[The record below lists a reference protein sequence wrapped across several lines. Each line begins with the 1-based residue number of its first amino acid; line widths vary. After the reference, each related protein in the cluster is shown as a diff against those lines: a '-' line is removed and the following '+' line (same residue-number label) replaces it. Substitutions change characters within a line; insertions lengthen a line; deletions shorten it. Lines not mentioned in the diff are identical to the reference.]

1 MDKKS
6 YRVRNWKDYNKSLVA
21 RGSITLWFSK
31 EALTGTNYE
40 KKSGFYGRPEKYS
53 NELILAAL
61 TLKQLFNMT
70 LRMTEGF
77 VRSLMEL
84 TRSSCEAPHYST
96 LAKRGKTLKIS
107 LGVKRTKKPLH
118 VLVDSTGVQVV
129 GEGEWKALK
138 HGRTKHQLWRK
149 LHIAID
155 ADNQTI
161 LAGEVTEGVRLD
173 GNYLPRLVNKIKGPI
188 YQITGDGAY
197 DKKNC
202 YETAFARNA
211 KLISPPQ
218 HDAIVQRNK
227 IKKNPALLARDKIIL
242 FLGNDEG
249 KEERRKQWKIDNN
262 YHRRS
267 LVETMMS
274 RHKFIFGDRIRAKSF
289 GNQVTDL
296 MIRCRIIN
304 KMNYLGLPKSVC
316 ID

>member
-21 RGSITLWFSK
+21 RGSITFWFSK
-31 EALTGTNYE
+31 EAMAGTNYE
-40 KKSGFYGRPEKYS
+40 RKSGAYGRPEKYS

-61 TLKQLFNMT
+61 TLKQLFNLT
-70 LRMTEGF
+70 LRMTEGLL
-77 VRSLMEL
+77 RSLLEL
-84 TRSSCEAPHYST
+84 THSSCEAPHYST
-96 LAKRGKTLKIS
+96 LSKRGKTLKVS
-107 LGVKRTKKPLH
+107 LGVKKPTNSYH
-118 VLVDSTGVQVV
+118 VLVDSTGIQVV
-129 GEGEWKALK
+129 GEGEWKTLK
-138 HGRTKHQLWRK
+138 HGRSKRQVWRK
-149 LHIAID
+149 LHIAMN
-155 ADNQTI
+155 ADDQTI
-161 LAGEVTEGVRLD
+161 LAMEVTDGVRLD
-173 GNYLPRLVNKIKGPI
+173 GNYLPKLVNKIKSSI

-211 KLISPPQ
+211 KLVSPPQ

-227 IKKNPALLARDKIIL
+227 IKKNPALLARDKVIL

-274 RHKFIFGDRIRAKSF
+274 RHKFIFGDRIRARSF
-289 GNQVTDL
+289 ENQTTDL
-296 MIRCRIIN
+296 LIRCRIIN